1 MVVNKRVSKDFLF
14 TGKHHPFVV
23 DISSS
28 ASVSTLMSEVKE
40 KYSTVPTIA
49 VNSAGI
55 TKDTFML
62 KMKEEMWDEVIN
74 VNLKVRGFIEQVD

>member
-1 MVVNKRVSKDFLF
+1 MVNNQSKEKKLF

-28 ASVSTLMSEVKE
+28 ASVSTLMSDVKE

-74 VNLKVRGFIEQVD
+74 VNLKVRGFIGQVG

>member
-1 MVVNKRVSKDFLF
+1 M
-14 TGKHHPFVV
+14 
-23 DISSS
+23 
-28 ASVSTLMSEVKE
+28 
-40 KYSTVPTIA
+40 PTIA

-74 VNLKVRGFIEQVD
+74 VNLKVRGFIGQVG